1 VETAEAELLS
11 RFKNES
17 PYLLPSKP
25 DNDWDWLSL
34 GQHFGLPTRLLDWT
48 ANPLTALFFAIECEK
63 PTAPVVY
70 IYDASKDQIVSQED
84 KSQSPFS
91 IKHTKIVQPTG
102 HSVRVAMQAGWHTVF
117 RKEAGKGVTPL
128 NKVPRHD
135 LRTTA
140 ISVDPKSAAK
150 LRAELADMGIKPAT
164 VYGDLPS
171 VCAFNGLINDTIEIN
186 RMFTEHVDRMAQICG
201 SCADAVDSPEPVH
214 ADPAGISLKVR
225 ILSGPA
231 TGRSGWVRATQ
242 VVLPAKM
249 PGAAPGATTAKQ

>member
-171 VCAFNGLINDTIEIN
+171 VCAFI
-186 RMFTEHVDRMAQICG
+186 RG
-201 SCADAVDSPEPVH
+201 S
-214 ADPAGISLKVR
+214 VR
-225 ILSGPA
+225 LF
-231 TGRSGWVRATQ
+231 
-242 VVLPAKM
+242 
-249 PGAAPGATTAKQ
+249 